1 MLDIL
6 RRVIQEVNAAHDLN
20 SALDII
26 VDRVQSTMGTQ
37 VCSIY
42 LLDDESQRYVFMAT
56 RGLNVAALGKVMLKL
71 DEGLVGLVGERA
83 EPINLHNAS
92 RHPRYHYVGE
102 LGEDEYQSFLGVPVI
117 HHRKVL
123 GVIVVQQAKKRRYD
137 ESEEAFLITLSA
149 QLAGVI
155 AHARATGSLSLLADG
170 SIDLPASRFPGKAG
184 APGVAIGTSIVIYP
198 GSDLSQVPERKTDKI
213 DEEKRAFRN
222 AVEESRE
229 EIRVM
234 GQKLADQLP
243 PEELALFDVY
253 LHMLDDTAFTG
264 EVVELINEGYWSQT
278 ALRKV
283 IEAHV
288 STFEAMEDPYLRERG
303 SDVLDLGQRVLARL
317 QSKEEKRRVYPKGT
331 ILVADELTPSML
343 TEVPRGKLAGLV
355 SVKGSG
361 SSHVAILA
369 KAMGVPT
376 VMGVEDLP
384 LHLLEEKP
392 VIVDGLEGFV
402 ITYPNKDQL
411 ALYKKIVK
419 EEAAFGE
426 GLESLK
432 GKRSQTLDGHDVGL
446 WVNTG
451 LMTDVARSLDRGAEG
466 VGLYRT
472 EVHFILN
479 DRFPTEEEQ
488 RLIYRKHL
496 KAFAPRPV
504 TMRTLDIGGDKS
516 LSYFPIEEENPFLG
530 WRGIRVTLD
539 HPEIFLAQVRAMM
552 RANEGIDTYLRIMLP
567 MVSSTGE
574 VDEAQRLISQCY
586 REIVEEG
593 VEVEMPDVGVMIEVP
608 AAVYQAKDIVKRV
621 DFLSV
626 GSNDLIQYMLAVDR
640 NNSRVAELYQ
650 EFHPA
655 VLHALKHVVDAA
667 HGEGKPLGICGEMAG
682 NPSAAIL
689 LTAMGFDVLSMNSTN
704 LLMVRWAVRSFEMAK
719 AKKMLSKVLKMDNAF
734 LIKQYVEDEMCKA
747 GLGQLIRS
755 RQVSSAP

>member
-243 PEELALFDVY
+243 PEELALF
-253 LHMLDDTAFTG
+253 LS
-264 EVVELINEGYWSQT
+264 LIH
-278 ALRKV
+278 
-283 IEAHV
+283 I
-288 STFEAMEDPYLRERG
+288 
-303 SDVLDLGQRVLARL
+303 
-317 QSKEEKRRVYPKGT
+317 
-331 ILVADELTPSML
+331 
-343 TEVPRGKLAGLV
+343 
-355 SVKGSG
+355 
-361 SSHVAILA
+361 
-369 KAMGVPT
+369 
-376 VMGVEDLP
+376 
-384 LHLLEEKP
+384 
-392 VIVDGLEGFV
+392 
-402 ITYPNKDQL
+402 
-411 ALYKKIVK
+411 
-419 EEAAFGE
+419 
-426 GLESLK
+426 
-432 GKRSQTLDGHDVGL
+432 
-446 WVNTG
+446 
-451 LMTDVARSLDRGAEG
+451 
-466 VGLYRT
+466 
-472 EVHFILN
+472 
-479 DRFPTEEEQ
+479 
-488 RLIYRKHL
+488 
-496 KAFAPRPV
+496 
-504 TMRTLDIGGDKS
+504 
-516 LSYFPIEEENPFLG
+516 
-530 WRGIRVTLD
+530 
-539 HPEIFLAQVRAMM
+539 
-552 RANEGIDTYLRIMLP
+552 
-567 MVSSTGE
+567 
-574 VDEAQRLISQCY
+574 
-586 REIVEEG
+586 
-593 VEVEMPDVGVMIEVP
+593 
-608 AAVYQAKDIVKRV
+608 
-621 DFLSV
+621 
-626 GSNDLIQYMLAVDR
+626 
-640 NNSRVAELYQ
+640 
-650 EFHPA
+650 
-655 VLHALKHVVDAA
+655 
-667 HGEGKPLGICGEMAG
+667 
-682 NPSAAIL
+682 
-689 LTAMGFDVLSMNSTN
+689 
-704 LLMVRWAVRSFEMAK
+704 
-719 AKKMLSKVLKMDNAF
+719 
-734 LIKQYVEDEMCKA
+734 
-747 GLGQLIRS
+747 
-755 RQVSSAP
+755 